1 MAKKKNNVIN
11 INLDNPDDI
20 NNFLNKVVQELISGQ
35 QGAQPNPANP
45 FVTGFSIKIDKSGV
59 SISDNKQVPNQNG
72 VLTTQAQPPREP
84 LVDIIDRP
92 NGVSVIAEIPGIKK
106 SNIEVTSNGSNLK
119 IVANEKD
126 RSYNKAIALPHSIN
140 PHTASAVYNNGIL
153 EINLD
158 KGEYSGKL
166 VNIKIK

>member
-59 SISDNKQVPNQNG
+59 SISDNKQVINQSG
-72 VLTTQAQPPREP
+72 LLTTQEQPKREP
-84 LVDIIDRP
+84 LIDIIDRP
-92 NGVSVIAEIPGIKK
+92 NAVSVIAEIPGVNKA
-106 SNIEVTSNGSNLK
+106 NIELTTNGANLK
-119 IVANEKD
+119 ISANEKEK
-126 RSYNKAIALPHSIN
+126 SYSKAIVLPHSIN
-140 PHTASAVYNNGIL
+140 PHTAGAVYNNGIL
-153 EINLD
+153 EVNLD
-158 KGEYSGKL
+158 KGEYRGKPIS
-166 VNIKIK
+166 IKIK